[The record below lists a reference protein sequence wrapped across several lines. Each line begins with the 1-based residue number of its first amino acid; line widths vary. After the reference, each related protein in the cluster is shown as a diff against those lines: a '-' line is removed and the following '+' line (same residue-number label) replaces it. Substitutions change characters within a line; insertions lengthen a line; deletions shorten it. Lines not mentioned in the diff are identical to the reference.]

1 MQRGNY
7 SSYQSLRNRK
17 VGFIVVNCSPH
28 PHGCQPYRASPL
40 KGWNENER
48 PSPFLFSLFID
59 IASHSPLPRLSL
71 GCCCP
76 VLSTWVIW
84 DTKSSFVCCSLSLS
98 MKKELLDLSWAI
110 LFSLAPNELESYL
123 LLLCFSLA
131 PLSKM
136 CFWNQNPG
144 NPFSKKR
151 VICSCIISAA
161 RTEHFSSIRFN
172 RHYIGRTGRIRNSL
186 GEEKNVL
193 DLGLVIGKISNS
205 LFCPLVS
212 SQKEFTIWIRSDQ
225 KGVVLALPQTRMD
238 FWFAPKGVSRMMF
251 PHQRQMV
258 NKVTFPYLVRSEWS
272 FEWVRSSKE
281 KDRSVWYPLS
291 PTHAWFAP
299 QHSYFSSTF
308 DCDENGTISKV
319 IPFFL

>member
-1 MQRGNY
+1 M
-7 SSYQSLRNRK
+7 
-17 VGFIVVNCSPH
+17 H
-28 PHGCQPYRASPL
+28 
-40 KGWNENER
+40 
-48 PSPFLFSLFID
+48 
-59 IASHSPLPRLSL
+59 
-71 GCCCP
+71 
-76 VLSTWVIW
+76 
-84 DTKSSFVCCSLSLS
+84 
-98 MKKELLDLSWAI
+98 
-110 LFSLAPNELESYL
+110 
-123 LLLCFSLA
+123 
-131 PLSKM
+131 
-136 CFWNQNPG
+136 
-144 NPFSKKR
+144 
-151 VICSCIISAA
+151 
-161 RTEHFSSIRFN
+161 HFSSKDGAFFFDKIQP
-172 RHYIGRTGRIRNSL
+172 SL
-186 GEEKNVL
+186 YRADREDSKFVRRGKKF

-299 QHSYFSSTF
+299 LHSYFSSTF